1 MMSKFDLGRA
11 ITFNF
16 SSKKINDVPLSDV
29 VMSIKEDLF
38 CWGHLPLNKSGYS
51 VLKEVGVDADTI
63 DRIVNNQGHGCTAV
77 WSGCDSLYIVRS
89 FRIRS

>member
-38 CWGHLPLNKSGYS
+38 CWGTLAS
-51 VLKEVGVDADTI
+51 
-63 DRIVNNQGHGCTAV
+63 Q
-77 WSGCDSLYIVRS
+77 
-89 FRIRS
+89 

>member
-63 DRIVNNQGHGCTAV
+63 DRIVNNQGHGVLRFGRGAIH
-77 WSGCDSLYIVRS
+77 YIVRS